1 MRHIT
6 TTMQELK
13 DKVDKKMNKY
23 NLESNPLIKQRLKE
37 FAQLHQQ
44 DDEAWFS
51 ELCFCILTANS
62 KAQSAID
69 IQREIGSRGFLENSP
84 EEIKQVIRKHGHRFH
99 NNKTKYIIE
108 ARKFKNI
115 KQIVQSF
122 ANGKEA
128 RDFIAKN
135 IKGLGYKE
143 ASHFLR
149 NVGYSDVAIIDRHI
163 LRWMLAENLIHEIP
177 KTITKKHYL
186 EYEKTLEQFK
196 IPMDELDLIIWQKVT
211 GKVLK

>member
-1 MRHIT
+1 
-6 TTMQELK
+6 
-13 DKVDKKMNKY
+13 MNK
-23 NLESNPLIKQRLKE
+23 LVLQSNALIKERLKE
-37 FAQLHQQ
+37 FAHLHKQ
-44 DDEAWFS
+44 DNAAWFS

-69 IQREIGSRGFLENSP
+69 IQKEIGANGFLENSP
-84 EEIKQVIRKHGHRFH
+84 EEIKTVIRKYGHRFH

-108 ARKFKNI
+108 ARQFKDI
-115 KQIVQSF
+115 KTIVQSF
-122 ANGKEA
+122 KSTKEA

-149 NVGYSDVAIIDRHI
+149 NVGYSDIAIIDRHI
-163 LRWMLAENLIHEIP
+163 LRWMLAENLIPEIP

-186 EYEKTLEQFK
+186 EFEAILEKFS
-196 IPMDELDLIIWQKVT
+196 IPQDELDLIIWQHVT